1 MTVGRLRDR
10 LPLPL
15 PLAAVVLILA
25 LVVLGIACVC
35 ASDHPTKVAQAAAAP
50 VLHLPPLVEMWSALL
65 AIAAA
70 SMVVFVERW
79 PHGLSPPRLARFL
92 F

>member
-15 PLAAVVLILA
+15 FVVVLILA
-25 LVVLGIACVC
+25 LVVLGIACAC
-35 ASDHPTKVAQAAAAP
+35 ASDHPTKIAQAAAAP
-50 VLHLPPLVEMWSALL
+50 ALHLPPLVEMWAALVSLSALL
-65 AIAAA
+65 I
-70 SMVVFVERW
+70 VVCVTHSPR
-79 PHGLSPPRLARFL
+79 GLSPPRLQRFL